1 MSNINIA
8 WWNVENLFD
17 HEEAQRP
24 AELASVLKSEL
35 KGWSVAIRDRKLDQ
49 LARAIKAMFNGA
61 GPDLLG
67 VSEAENET
75 VLKLLAA
82 KLTIPGRKYKV
93 VNHPSPDA
101 RGIDISFLYDQNT
114 LTPSQPGHHVVAK
127 RRATRDLFW
136 ATFKPA
142 GVEASFVALA
152 NHWPARSEG
161 VYESEPFRMMVAETA
176 SYVLSKFLDEPM
188 GDPDRAV
195 VVMGD
200 FNDEPFNRSIQE
212 YLLGLRD
219 AGQVLRARSPQLLNL
234 MWPLMSI
241 EQPGTLLFEST
252 WNMLDQFLVS
262 RSLLKKES
270 KIRLQAGSTTIFRP
284 PELRGK
290 SGAPRKFGRP
300 AEKVDLDGFAD
311 HFPICMVL
319 EVS

>member
-1 MSNINIA
+1 MSNINVA
-8 WWNVENLFD
+8 WWNLENLFD
-17 HEEAQRP
+17 HEGAQRP
-24 AELASVLKSEL
+24 AELAAVLKSEL
-35 KGWSVAIRDRKLDQ
+35 KGWTVPIRDRKIDQ

-67 VSEAENET
+67 VAEAENEA
-75 VLKLLAA
+75 VLRLLAA
-82 KLTIPGRKYKV
+82 RLTIPGRKYKV
-93 VNHPSPDA
+93 VSHASPDA
-101 RGIDISFLYDQNT
+101 RGIDVSFLYDQNT

-136 ATFKPA
+136 ATFKVIGA
-142 GVEASFVALA
+142 DASFMALG

-161 VYESEPFRMMVAETA
+161 LYESEPFRMMVAETS
-176 SYVLSKFLDEPM
+176 SYVLSKFLEGPK
-188 GDPDRAV
+188 GDPDLPV

-219 AGQVLRARSPQLLNL
+219 AGQVLRGRSPQLLNL

-241 EQPGTLLFEST
+241 EQPGTLLYEST

-262 RSLLKKES
+262 RGMLKKES
-270 KIRLQAGSTTIFRP
+270 KVRAQAGSVTIFRP
-284 PELRGK
+284 PELRAK
-290 SGAPRKFGRP
+290 NGAPRRYGRP
-300 AEKVDLDGFAD
+300 ADKLDPDGFAD

-319 EVS
+319 EVG